1 MTLGPLEYLVVGFE
15 GNRFT
20 GQILREL
27 RAARDKGIIR
37 VVDLLVLTKDESGNL
52 AAMELSDLSGEEAEQ
67 LGPIAGDLLQVL
79 EPDDVEA
86 AASNIPT
93 NSSAGLL
100 LFEHTWAVG
109 LKEAI
114 MNAGGIPLA
123 GGLVAPAVVQLLEA
137 ELAGAAGQETTRSEA
152 KVKAAE

>member
-1 MTLGPLEYLVVGFE
+1 MGPLEYLVVGFE

-27 RAARDKGIIR
+27 RAAHDKGIIR
-37 VVDLLVLTKDESGNL
+37 VVDLLLLTKDASGNL

-86 AASNIPT
+86 AASTIPT

-109 LKEAI
+109 LKQAI

-123 GGLVAPAVVQLLEA
+123 GGLVAPAVVQMLEA
-137 ELAGAAGQETTRSEA
+137 ELAEAAAREATRSEA

>member
-67 LGPIAGDLLQVL
+67 LGPITGDLLQVF

>member
-37 VVDLLVLTKDESGNL
+37 VVDLLFLTKDESGNL

-67 LGPIAGDLLQVL
+67 LGPIAGDLLQVF